1 MHEREL
7 DAQIKMAL
15 GSMIGTQYVFVE
27 EKKDGKKR
35 GRKRGKEER
44 RDKGKESKERLKL
57 GSTAQESRACREQLE
72 SRSG

>member
-27 EKKDGKKR
+27 EKKDGKK
-35 GRKRGKEER
+35 KEKEE
-44 RDKGKESKERLKL
+44 DPTTKCSIKNTIVCERV
-57 GSTAQESRACREQLE
+57 GAHT
-72 SRSG
+72 

>member
-1 MHEREL
+1 MKREL

-35 GRKRGKEER
+35 GKREGRKEG
-44 RDKGKESKERLKL
+44 
-57 GSTAQESRACREQLE
+57 
-72 SRSG
+72 